1 MGVLDGKVALVTGA
15 GGRNGIGRAVALRLA
30 EDGADVAVNDLV
42 VKPRAGSDW
51 GGLPALARE
60 IEALGRR
67 SLAVTADVGDAAQ
80 AQAMIAGVV
89 DGLGSLDILVTN
101 AGTPAGRD
109 RVAIVELEEQHWD
122 RVLRV
127 NAKGT
132 FLCCQAAARS
142 MIAAGRG
149 GRIITM
155 SSVSGKQGRAR
166 FGAYAASKF
175 AVIGLTQ
182 ALAHELGPHGITVNA
197 LCPGV
202 IDTERYD
209 DIANA
214 TRDPDTTT
222 EEKRA
227 RLYAGAAR
235 ATPLGRV
242 GNAAD
247 VARVAAFL
255 AGPDSDFVTGLAV
268 PVAGGLYMQ

>member
-1 MGVLDGKVALVTGA
+1 MGHLDGKVALVTGA
-15 GGRNGIGRAVALRLA
+15 GGQNGIGRAIAVRLA
-30 EDGADVAVNDLV
+30 EDGAHVAVNDLV
-42 VKPRAGSDW
+42 DKPRVGSDW
-51 GGLPALARE
+51 GGLPAVVAE

-67 SLAVTADVGDAAQ
+67 SLAITADVADAAQ
-80 AQAMIAGVV
+80 VQAMVHRVV
-89 DGLGSLDILVTN
+89 DELGGLDIMVTN

-109 RVAIVELEEQHWD
+109 RVPIVELEEEHWD

-132 FLCCQAAARS
+132 FLCCQAAARV
-142 MIAAGRG
+142 MIKAKRG

-155 SSVSGKQGRAR
+155 SSLSGKNGRAR
-166 FGAYAASKF
+166 FGAYASSKF
-175 AVIGLTQ
+175 AVVGLTQ

-202 IDTERYD
+202 IDTERYR

-214 TRDPDTTT
+214 TRGEDTST
-222 EEKRA
+222 EE
-227 RLYAGAAR
+227 RLQGMFAGAIR

-242 GNAAD
+242 GSATD
-247 VARVAAFL
+247 VARAAAFL
-255 AGPDSDFVTGLAV
+255 AGPDSDFITGLAV

>member
-1 MGVLDGKVALVTGA
+1 MGPLHGKVALVTGA

-30 EDGADVAVNDLV
+30 QDGADVAVNDLV
-42 VKPRAGSDW
+42 AKPRAGSDW
-51 GGLPALARE
+51 GGLPALAGE
-60 IEALGRR
+60 IEAVGRR
-67 SLAVTADVGDAAQ
+67 SLAVTADVADAAQ
-80 AQAMIAGVV
+80 VQAMVDRVAGE
-89 DGLGSLDILVTN
+89 LGSLDILVTN

-132 FLCCQAAARS
+132 FLCCRAAARA

-175 AVIGLTQ
+175 AVVGLTQ
-182 ALAHELGPHGITVNA
+182 TLAHELGPHGITVNT

-202 IDTERYD
+202 IDTERYH

-214 TRDPDTTT
+214 TRDPDTST
-222 EEKRA
+222 EERRA
-227 RLYAGAAR
+227 RLFAGAAR
-235 ATPLGRV
+235 ATPLGRI
-242 GNAAD
+242 GTAAD

>member
-1 MGVLDGKVALVTGA
+1 MGHLDGNVALVTGA
-15 GGRNGIGRAVALRLA
+15 GGQNGIGRAIALRLA
-30 EDGADVAVNDLV
+30 KDGAHVAVNDLV
-42 VKPRAGSDW
+42 AKPREGSDW
-51 GGLPALARE
+51 GGLPALVAE

-67 SLAVTADVGDAAQ
+67 SLAITADVADAAQ
-80 AQAMIAGVV
+80 VQAMVHRVV
-89 DGLGSLDILVTN
+89 DELGSLDIMVTN

-109 RVAIVELEEQHWD
+109 RVPIVELEEEHWD

-132 FLCCQAAARS
+132 FLCCQAAARV
-142 MIAAGRG
+142 MIEAKRG

-155 SSVSGKQGRAR
+155 SSLSGKKGTAR
-166 FGAYAASKF
+166 FGAYASSKF
-175 AVIGLTQ
+175 AVVGLTQ

-202 IDTERYD
+202 IDTERYH

-214 TRDPDTTT
+214 TRGEDTST
-222 EEKRA
+222 EE
-227 RLYAGAAR
+227 RLEVLFAGAIR

-242 GNAAD
+242 GSATD

-255 AGPDSDFVTGLAV
+255 AGPDSDFITGLAV
-268 PVAGGLYMQ
+268 PVAGGMYME

>member
-1 MGVLDGKVALVTGA
+1 MGPLSGKVALVTGA

-30 EDGADVAVNDLV
+30 EDGAHVAVNDLV
-42 VKPRAGSDW
+42 DKPRAGSDW
-51 GGLPALARE
+51 GGLPAVVAE

-67 SLAVTADVGDAAQ
+67 SLAITADVADAAQ
-80 AQAMIAGVV
+80 VQAMVHRVV
-89 DGLGSLDILVTN
+89 DGLGGLDIMVTN

-109 RVAIVELEEQHWD
+109 RVPIVELEEEHWD

-132 FLCCQAAARS
+132 FLCCQAAARA
-142 MIAAGRG
+142 MIKAKRG

-155 SSVSGKQGRAR
+155 SSLSGKNGRAR
-166 FGAYAASKF
+166 FGAYASSKF
-175 AVIGLTQ
+175 AVVGLTQ

-202 IDTERYD
+202 IDTERYR

-214 TRDPDTTT
+214 TRGEDTST
-222 EEKRA
+222 EE
-227 RLYAGAAR
+227 RLQGMFAGAIR

-242 GNAAD
+242 GSATD

-255 AGPDSDFVTGLAV
+255 AGPDSDFITGLAV

>member
-1 MGVLDGKVALVTGA
+1 
-15 GGRNGIGRAVALRLA
+15 
-30 EDGADVAVNDLV
+30 
-42 VKPRAGSDW
+42 
-51 GGLPALARE
+51 
-60 IEALGRR
+60 
-67 SLAVTADVGDAAQ
+67 
-80 AQAMIAGVV
+80 
-89 DGLGSLDILVTN
+89 
-101 AGTPAGRD
+101 
-109 RVAIVELEEQHWD
+109 
-122 RVLRV
+122 
-127 NAKGT
+127 
-132 FLCCQAAARS
+132 

-202 IDTERYD
+202 IDTERFL

-214 TRDPDTTT
+214 TRDPDTSA
-222 EEKRA
+222 EERRA
-227 RLYAGAAR
+227 RLFAGAAR
-235 ATPLGRV
+235 ATPLGRI
-242 GNAAD
+242 GSAAD
-247 VARVAAFL
+247 VARVTAFL

>member
-1 MGVLDGKVALVTGA
+1 MI
-15 GGRNGIGRAVALRLA
+15 GG
-30 EDGADVAVNDLV
+30 
-42 VKPRAGSDW
+42 
-51 GGLPALARE
+51 GGWP
-60 IEALGRR
+60 
-67 SLAVTADVGDAAQ
+67 
-80 AQAMIAGVV
+80 
-89 DGLGSLDILVTN
+89 GSLDILVAN

-222 EEKRA
+222 EESARACMPGAPALLPWAGSERA
-227 RLYAGAAR
+227 RR
-235 ATPLGRV
+235 CPRGR
-242 GNAAD
+242 
-247 VARVAAFL
+247 FL

-268 PVAGGLYMQ
+268 PVAGGL

>member
-1 MGVLDGKVALVTGA
+1 MGSLDGKAALVTGA

-42 VKPRAGSDW
+42 ARPREGSDW

-60 IEALGRR
+60 VEALGRR
-67 SLAVTADVGDAAQ
+67 SLAVTGDVGDAAQ
-80 AQAMIAGVV
+80 VQAMVDRVV
-89 DGLGSLDILVTN
+89 DQLGSLDILVTN

-109 RVAIVELEEQHWD
+109 RVPIVELEEQHWD

-132 FLCCQAAARS
+132 FLCCRAAARV

-155 SSVSGKQGRAR
+155 SSVAGKQGRAR

-175 AVIGLTQ
+175 AVVGLTQ
-182 ALAHELGPHGITVNA
+182 TLADELGPHGITVNA

-202 IDTERYD
+202 IDTERYH

-214 TRDPDTTT
+214 TRDSDTST
-222 EEKRA
+222 EERRA
-227 RLYAGAAR
+227 RLFAGAAR
-235 ATPLGRV
+235 ATPLGRI
-242 GNAAD
+242 GSAAD

-255 AGPDSDFVTGLAV
+255 AGPDSGFVTGLAV

>member
-1 MGVLDGKVALVTGA
+1 MGLLDGKVALVTGA

-42 VKPRAGSDW
+42 ARPREGSDW
-51 GGLPALARE
+51 GGLPALVAE

-67 SLAVTADVGDAAQ
+67 ALAVTADVGDGAQ
-80 AQAMIAGVV
+80 VQAMLERVA
-89 DGLGSLDILVTN
+89 DELGSLDILVTN

-109 RVAIVELEEQHWD
+109 RVPIVELEERHWD
-122 RVLRV
+122 RVLKV

-132 FLCCQAAARS
+132 FLCCRAAARM

-155 SSVSGKQGRAR
+155 SSVAGKQGRSR

-182 ALAHELGPHGITVNA
+182 TLAHELGPHGITVNT

-202 IDTERYD
+202 IDTERYH

-214 TRDPDTTT
+214 TRDPDTST
-222 EEKRA
+222 EERRA
-227 RLYAGAAR
+227 SLLAGAAR
-235 ATPLGRV
+235 ATPLGRN
-242 GNAAD
+242 GSAAD

>member
-1 MGVLDGKVALVTGA
+1 MGTLDGKVALVTGA

-30 EDGADVAVNDLV
+30 QDGADVAVNDLV
-42 VKPRAGSDW
+42 AKPRAGSDW
-51 GGLPALARE
+51 GGLPALAGE

-67 SLAVTADVGDAAQ
+67 ALAVTGDVGDAAQ
-80 AQAMIAGVV
+80 VQAMVDRVAGE
-89 DGLGSLDILVTN
+89 LGSLDILVTN

-132 FLCCQAAARS
+132 FLCCRAAARA

-155 SSVSGKQGRAR
+155 SSVAGKQGRAR

-175 AVIGLTQ
+175 AVVGLTQ
-182 ALAHELGPHGITVNA
+182 TLAHELGPHGITVNT

-202 IDTERYD
+202 IDTERYQ

-214 TRDPDTTT
+214 TRAPDTST
-222 EEKRA
+222 EE
-227 RLYAGAAR
+227 RLANLLSGAAR

-242 GNAAD
+242 GSAAD

>member
-1 MGVLDGKVALVTGA
+1 MGPLDGKVALVTGA

-30 EDGADVAVNDLV
+30 QDGADVAVNDLV
-42 VKPRAGSDW
+42 SRPRAGSDW
-51 GGLPALARE
+51 GGLPALAGE

-67 SLAVTADVGDAAQ
+67 SLAVTGDVGDAAQ
-80 AQAMIAGVV
+80 VQAMVDRVAGE
-89 DGLGSLDILVTN
+89 LGSLDILVNN

-132 FLCCQAAARS
+132 FLCCRAAARA

-155 SSVSGKQGRAR
+155 SSVAGKQGRAR

-175 AVIGLTQ
+175 AVVGLTQ
-182 ALAHELGPHGITVNA
+182 TLAHELGPHGITVNT

-202 IDTERYD
+202 IDTERYH
-209 DIANA
+209 DIADA
-214 TRDPDTTT
+214 TRDPDTSA
-222 EEKRA
+222 EERRA
-227 RLYAGAAR
+227 RLFAGAAR
-235 ATPLGRV
+235 ATPLGRI
-242 GNAAD
+242 GSADD

>member
-1 MGVLDGKVALVTGA
+1 MGPLHGKVALVTGA

-30 EDGADVAVNDLV
+30 EDGADVAVNNLV
-42 VKPRAGSDW
+42 ARPRTGDW
-51 GGLPALARE
+51 GGLPALVGE
-60 IEALGRR
+60 IEALDRR
-67 SLAVTADVGDAAQ
+67 SLAVTADVGDATQ
-80 AQAMIAGVV
+80 VQAMIDRVAGE
-89 DGLGSLDILVTN
+89 LGSLDILVMN

-109 RVAIVELEEQHWD
+109 RVPIVELEERHWD

-132 FLCCQAAARS
+132 FLCCRAVARA
-142 MIAAGRG
+142 MIGAGRG

-202 IDTERYD
+202 IDTERYH

-214 TRDPDTTT
+214 TRDPDTSA
-222 EEKRA
+222 EERRA
-227 RLYAGAAR
+227 RLFAGAAR
-235 ATPLGRV
+235 ATPLGRI
-242 GNAAD
+242 GSAAD
-247 VARVAAFL
+247 VARVTAFL
-255 AGPDSDFVTGLAV
+255 AGPDSGFVTGLAV

>member
-1 MGVLDGKVALVTGA
+1 MGPLHGKVALVTGA

-42 VKPRAGSDW
+42 ARPREGSDW
-51 GGLPALARE
+51 GGLPALVAE
-60 IEALGRR
+60 IEALDRR
-67 SLAVTADVGDAAQ
+67 ALATTGDVGDAVQ
-80 AQAMIAGVV
+80 VQAMVDRVV
-89 DGLGSLDILVTN
+89 DELGSLDILVTN

-109 RVAIVELEEQHWD
+109 RVPIVELEEQHWD

-132 FLCCQAAARS
+132 FLCCRAAARV
-142 MIAAGRG
+142 MIGAGRG

-155 SSVSGKQGRAR
+155 SSVAGKQGRAR

-175 AVIGLTQ
+175 AVVGLTQ
-182 ALAHELGPHGITVNA
+182 ALAHELGPHGITVNT

-202 IDTERYD
+202 IDTERYH

-214 TRDPDTTT
+214 TRDSDTST
-222 EEKRA
+222 EERRA
-227 RLYAGAAR
+227 RLFAGAAR
-235 ATPLGRV
+235 ATPLGRI
-242 GNAAD
+242 GSAAD

-255 AGPDSDFVTGLAV
+255 AGPDSGFVTGLAV

>member
-1 MGVLDGKVALVTGA
+1 MGLLEGKAALVTGA

-30 EDGADVAVNDLV
+30 EDGANVAVNDRV
-42 VKPRAGSDW
+42 VRPREGSDW
-51 GGLPALARE
+51 GGLPALVRE

-67 SLAVTADVGDAAQ
+67 SLAVTADVADAAQ
-80 AQAMIAGVV
+80 VHAMVARVAAE
-89 DGLGSLDILVTN
+89 LCSLDILVTN
-101 AGTPAGRD
+101 AGTPAGAD
-109 RVAIVELEEQHWD
+109 RVPIVDLEEHHWD

-132 FLCCQAAARS
+132 FLCCQAAARE

-175 AVIGLTQ
+175 AVVGLTQ

-202 IDTERYD
+202 IDTERYH

-214 TRDPDTTT
+214 TRDPDTST
-222 EEKRA
+222 EE
-227 RLYAGAAR
+227 RLASLLAGAAR
-235 ATPLGRV
+235 ASPLGRV
-242 GNAAD
+242 GSAAD
-247 VARVAAFL
+247 VARVASFL

>member
-1 MGVLDGKVALVTGA
+1 MGHLDGNVALVTGA
-15 GGRNGIGRAVALRLA
+15 GGQNGIGRAIALRLA
-30 EDGADVAVNDLV
+30 KDGADVAVNDLV
-42 VKPRAGSDW
+42 AKPREGSDW
-51 GGLPALARE
+51 GGLPALVAE

-67 SLAVTADVGDAAQ
+67 SLAITADVADAAQ
-80 AQAMIAGVV
+80 VQAMVHRVV
-89 DGLGSLDILVTN
+89 DELGSLDIMVTN

-109 RVAIVELEEQHWD
+109 RVPIVELEEEHWD

-132 FLCCQAAARS
+132 FLCCQAAARV
-142 MIAAGRG
+142 MIEAKRG

-155 SSVSGKQGRAR
+155 SSLSGKKGTAR
-166 FGAYAASKF
+166 FGAYASSKF
-175 AVIGLTQ
+175 AVVGLTQ

-202 IDTERYD
+202 IDTERYH

-214 TRDPDTTT
+214 TRGEDTST
-222 EEKRA
+222 EE
-227 RLYAGAAR
+227 RLEVLFAGAIR

-242 GNAAD
+242 GSATD

-255 AGPDSDFVTGLAV
+255 AGPDSDFITGLAV
-268 PVAGGLYMQ
+268 PVAGGMYME

>member
-1 MGVLDGKVALVTGA
+1 MGHLDGKVALVTGA
-15 GGRNGIGRAVALRLA
+15 GGQNGIGRAIALRLA

-42 VKPRAGSDW
+42 AKPREGSDW
-51 GGLPALARE
+51 GGLPALVAE

-67 SLAVTADVGDAAQ
+67 SLAITADVADAAQ
-80 AQAMIAGVV
+80 VQAMVDRVV
-89 DGLGSLDILVTN
+89 DELGSLDIMVTN

-109 RVAIVELEEQHWD
+109 RVPIVELEEEHWD

-132 FLCCQAAARS
+132 FLCCQAAARV
-142 MIAAGRG
+142 MIKAKRG

-155 SSVSGKQGRAR
+155 SSLSGKKGAAR
-166 FGAYAASKF
+166 FGAYASSKF
-175 AVIGLTQ
+175 AVVGLTQ

-202 IDTERYD
+202 IDTERYR

-214 TRDPDTTT
+214 TRGADTST
-222 EEKRA
+222 EEQ
-227 RLYAGAAR
+227 LEGLFAGAIR

-242 GNAAD
+242 GSATD

-255 AGPDSDFVTGLAV
+255 AGRDSDFITGLAV
-268 PVAGGLYMQ
+268 PVAGGMYMQ